1 MSFRERAS
9 FLAPAWVFTPIL
21 PSFQRPNARRQ
32 LLDFVACCRRRRW
45 LISWVCPQIASHKC
59 QAMRFCNPR
68 TCGPGHARTVGS
80 HCRPLPST
88 RRRMLSANYTSIWTR
103 AVSNTMASTFCRSTS
118 TILGLFV
125 DSQAAWKKDTSSCCI
140 ANSHSS
146 AGRPAGEV
154 PSRLGMKPQIGFSSG
169 QSRLRGCTTL
179 QNGTV

>member
-1 MSFRERAS
+1 MGLSTDRVAQMPGNAVLQSAYLRARTRAHGGKPLS
-9 FLAPAWVFTPIL
+9 TAAINEEANALSQLYLDLDACGIEHDGVNIL
-21 PSFQRPNARRQ
+21 PGDIN
-32 LLDFVACCRRRRW
+32 D
-45 LISWVCPQIASHKC
+45 H
-59 QAMRFCNPR
+59 
-68 TCGPGHARTVGS
+68 
-80 HCRPLPST
+80 
-88 RRRMLSANYTSIWTR
+88 
-103 AVSNTMASTFCRSTS
+103 
-118 TILGLFV
+118 LGLFV